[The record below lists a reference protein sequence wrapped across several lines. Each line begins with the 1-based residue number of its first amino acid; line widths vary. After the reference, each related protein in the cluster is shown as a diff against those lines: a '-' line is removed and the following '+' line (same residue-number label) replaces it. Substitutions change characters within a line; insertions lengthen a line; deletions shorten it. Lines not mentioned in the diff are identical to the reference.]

1 MGKVEILFI
10 VSVHLNMKIYL
21 FLLKGLRAA
30 GNNPNTEY
38 SRELF

>member
-1 MGKVEILFI
+1 MAKVEILFI
-10 VSVHLNMKIYL
+10 ISVHFNMKLYL

-38 SRELF
+38 SHELL